1 MCTCERERE
10 RGGRRRG
17 REKER
22 HARAY
27 VYAYVYICEWRSE
40 VNIECV
46 PQSFSTSFFGIEPE
60 THLLATLAG
69 QCDSVIL
76 LSLPLTLGL
85 GLQVNAS
92 VSSLVAL
99 GIRNQVAML
108 V

>member
-1 MCTCERERE
+1 MHVRARERE
-10 RGGRRRG
+10 RGEEE
-17 REKER
+17 RERER

-99 GIRNQVAML
+99 GIRNQVAMF